1 MAGYEQLEMKRP
13 LFLMQ
18 VFFICFSCQADVPG
32 HARQDLGFG
41 PPSAVLHRHGYSS
54 RGQQEIQV
62 RVVEL
67 FEEKKKKISAIS
79 SSCLAES
86 RLIPLETFAEDE
98 FRLCAHKASS
108 SSSSSSSS
116 RGLFSKLCNLG
127 SVSTNGA
134 WQSFFPSSSFFSFYV
149 TVVLTSPFGARAFW
163 GAPVTSPAGGVK
175 PANVVTARTNK
186 CTALPRPT
194 ARAKPFARHSIST
207 PRGAS
212 IISDAPSQL
221 E

>member
-1 MAGYEQLEMKRP
+1 MSYFDNDCYVCYVPQRFMAGYEQLEMKRP

-67 FEEKKKKISAIS
+67 FEKKIIIISAIS

-86 RLIPLETFAEDE
+86 RLNPTEETFA
-98 FRLCAHKASS
+98 
-108 SSSSSSSS
+108 
-116 RGLFSKLCNLG
+116 G
-127 SVSTNGA
+127 
-134 WQSFFPSSSFFSFYV
+134 
-149 TVVLTSPFGARAFW
+149 
-163 GAPVTSPAGGVK
+163 
-175 PANVVTARTNK
+175 
-186 CTALPRPT
+186 
-194 ARAKPFARHSIST
+194 
-207 PRGAS
+207 
-212 IISDAPSQL
+212 
-221 E
+221 